1 MASAGTSY
9 WSDFSLGQNVYVGD
23 DQSITAR
30 VTGITFRDGGQE
42 IEVAWMVNGALSRVW
57 VPPGMLKPAPRA

>member
-1 MASAGTSY
+1 MATGGTNY
-9 WSDFSLGQNVYVGD
+9 WSGFSLGQNVFVGD

-30 VTGITFRDGGQE
+30 VTAVSFSEGGQQ

-57 VPPGMLKPAPRA
+57 LPPGMLKPAPRT